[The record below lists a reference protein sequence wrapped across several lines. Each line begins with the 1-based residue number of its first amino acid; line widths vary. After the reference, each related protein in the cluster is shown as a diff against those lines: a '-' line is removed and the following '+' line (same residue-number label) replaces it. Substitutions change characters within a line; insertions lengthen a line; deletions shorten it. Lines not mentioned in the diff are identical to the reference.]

1 MSLVSIRSALKAKLD
16 ARKTANVLG
25 EVYDGEQDQMK
36 LDIASY
42 PVAELRRAPSEGSY
56 FTNQEDLIEYQF
68 DILLYAEMDNAGTS
82 AAEKSLDSVID
93 DLIYQFAHDRT
104 LGGVCDG
111 DVYPALSRSGVIE
124 WRGKPHYVSVI
135 TLKCRKVQ
143 GNA

>member
-1 MSLVSIRSALKAKLD
+1 
-16 ARKTANVLG
+16 
-25 EVYDGEQDQMK
+25 MK

-42 PVAELRRAPSEGSY
+42 PVAELRRALSEGSY